1 MPFLASSRGCQAN
14 DVEIHR
20 CTPARVGF
28 VNVPN
33 DSLPILCYILH
44 CHRPRDRN
52 VQTHFYT
59 RVLFL
64 MPCHSYLSLSLP
76 LFLFFSSFGWR
87 ATECWIKRKKPG
99 ITAFP
104 VVARISRNKST
115 RFSFSFFLSFNSF
128 EHLLLV
134 ISCFPSPFLFTSL
147 CTLLVDNS
155 SMLGQQQ
162 KRRRC
167 GKKNFER
174 CNQIEL

>member
-1 MPFLASSRGCQAN
+1 MHPSEGRLCQCPERFFAYPLLHPPLSPTTRSQRANTFLYSCTFSYAVPFLS
-14 DVEIHR
+14 
-20 CTPARVGF
+20 
-28 VNVPN
+28 
-33 DSLPILCYILH
+33 
-44 CHRPRDRN
+44 
-52 VQTHFYT
+52 
-59 RVLFL
+59 
-64 MPCHSYLSLSLP
+64 LSLSLP
-76 LFLFFSSFGWR
+76 LSLFFSSFGWR

-115 RFSFSFFLSFNSF
+115 RFSFSFFLFFNSF

>member
-1 MPFLASSRGCQAN
+1 MSR
-14 DVEIHR
+14 
-20 CTPARVGF
+20 T
-28 VNVPN
+28 
-33 DSLPILCYILH
+33 ILCLSFVTSSIVTDHEIATCKHISIL
-44 CHRPRDRN
+44 
-52 VQTHFYT
+52 VYF
-59 RVLFL
+59 FL
-64 MPCHSYLSLSLP
+64 CRAILISLSLSLP
-76 LFLFFSSFGWR
+76 LSLFFSSFGWR

-115 RFSFSFFLSFNSF
+115 RFSFSFFLFFNSF